1 MLPPDACDSGCPPSS
16 AAPRA
21 RQLASAR
28 RKVPRG
34 ARAAWWGGKR
44 LGLGLILARY
54 RAKPLEPLEPLEPLD
69 PFGSNR
75 FVSKLSC
82 NCHAIPFAFHENNL
96 NNLNS
101 LNAKAVMHSFAG
113 TLPQVLTLVVAL
125 CSLLK
130 MCDGTREGGELS
142 SVWHWIGTQSGKM
155 LGG

>member
-1 MLPPDACDSGCPPSS
+1 MRQRLSSQQRRAAS
-16 AAPRA
+16 AAA
-21 RQLASAR
+21 CKRQAESAS
-28 RKVPRG
+28 RG
-34 ARAAWWGGKR
+34 EGGLVGGGKR

-54 RAKPLEPLEPLEPLD
+54 RAKPLEPLEPLD

-82 NCHAIPFAFHENNL
+82 KSFAFHENNL
-96 NNLNS
+96 NNLNN
-101 LNAKAVMHSFAG
+101 LNAKAVMNSFAG
-113 TLPQVLTLVVAL
+113 TLPQVLTSVVAL

-142 SVWHWIGTQSGKM
+142 SVWHWIGTQSWKM